1 MAIKHALTIEQQNAI
16 DLLAT
21 GKTDLETAE
30 AVGVRRGTVAKW
42 RLHDPHFQAAL
53 NARRQE
59 VFGAVADKLRSLAPK
74 AVDALA
80 AAMEG
85 GNVSAAVAIL
95 KATALDKLAR
105 PAGPTDGQQ
114 IIDGMV
120 EARFKAKC
128 SAKENAYMG
137 ILTSNPLRDDAADE
151 AAARQEIEAEIKARL
166 SGDGQ

>member
-1 MAIKHALTIEQQNAI
+1 MAIKHALSIEQQNAI
-16 DLLAT
+16 DLLVT

-30 AVGVRRGTVAKW
+30 AVGVHRGTVAKW

-59 VFGAVADKLRSLAPK
+59 LFGAVADKLRSLAPQ
-74 AVDALA
+74 AVDMLA

-120 EARFKAKC
+120 AARFKAKC
-128 SAKENAYMG
+128 DAKEDALMRSLN
-137 ILTSNPLRDDAADE
+137 SNQFRDDAPDE
-151 AAARQEIEAEIKARL
+151 AAARQEVEAEMLARL
-166 SGDGQ
+166 NGE